1 MVSYQPIPSKPRQ
14 ADKRFTIHH
23 APFSSMKVHHRLE
36 GSVSIYIYT
45 VSQIRQVCCRCTPI
59 PMHKVDC
66 AVAVVLSSV
75 CRWECR
81 ISMGKLAQAFAV
93 LLAFRHHHAN
103 VHTGTCSAG
112 QFFRY
117 LETCSYEVEVG
128 DSGKIMEH
136 LLAASEQKRLQH
148 SQAKY
153 ITSMGRPSR
162 PSKTAY
168 CTCPLQDRNRK
179 LAYSPSR
186 SRWFSCTFFGQPH
199 SSWRGCRSCCYHK
212 CTCASLQ
219 VL

>member
-1 MVSYQPIPSKPRQ
+1 MIDDATQRLDLPSGFLSTHSLKPRQ

-103 VHTGTCSAG
+103 VHTGTCSADSSSDIL
-112 QFFRY
+112 RHAAMRLK
-117 LETCSYEVEVG
+117 LETQ
-128 DSGKIMEH
+128 GK
-136 LLAASEQKRLQH
+136 
-148 SQAKY
+148 
-153 ITSMGRPSR
+153 
-162 PSKTAY
+162 
-168 CTCPLQDRNRK
+168 
-179 LAYSPSR
+179 
-186 SRWFSCTFFGQPH
+186 
-199 SSWRGCRSCCYHK
+199 SWNIY
-212 CTCASLQ
+212 
-219 VL
+219 